1 MGEDISLYCQNCRDL
16 NSRQKRRDLFQLL
29 RTRKYNIVC
38 LQDVH
43 LENKVEKYIKGEWEY
58 NLYLNDISSN
68 QRGVVLL
75 INNNLEQEVGRVIRD
90 QDGNYITIEITIQG
104 KAIILVNIYGP
115 NEDKPQFYRE
125 IKQKVLELEDNN
137 VIFYGDWNLVLD
149 QELETNNY
157 VNINDPRV

>member
-1 MGEDISLYCQNCRDL
+1 MGEDISLYCQNCRGL

-43 LENKVEKYIKGEWEY
+43 LENKVEKYIKGEWGY

-68 QRGVVLL
+68 RRGVMIL
-75 INNNLEQEVGRVIRD
+75 INNNLEQEVGRSIRD
-90 QDGNYITIEITIQG
+90 QDGNYIIIEITIQG

-125 IKQKVLELEDNN
+125 IKQKLLEVEDNN
-137 VIFYGDWNLVLD
+137 HIFVVIG
-149 QELETNNY
+149 
-157 VNINDPRV
+157 I